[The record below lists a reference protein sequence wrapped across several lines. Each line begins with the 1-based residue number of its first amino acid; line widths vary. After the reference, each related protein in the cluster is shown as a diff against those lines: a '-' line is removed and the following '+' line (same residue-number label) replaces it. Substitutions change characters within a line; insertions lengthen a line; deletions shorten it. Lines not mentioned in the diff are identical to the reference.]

1 MQINLLQKVL
11 NFVLSYNLNN
21 LNKNY
26 FDHEIVQDKLWYI
39 YHKHNKLNMESSLPP
54 IIITKKHTKTVS

>member
-39 YHKHNKLNMESSLPP
+39 YHKHNKFNMEVSLP
-54 IIITKKHTKTVS
+54 